1 MQYILS
7 YLGKQSQRT
16 ERQDLQS
23 KCCPRAPAVNG
34 RHRRSLISELKKY
47 ATGTSF
53 EEVCSIQLGFF
64 SHITNGE
71 KR

>member
-1 MQYILS
+1 MADTAEAS
-7 YLGKQSQRT
+7 SAK
-16 ERQDLQS
+16 
-23 KCCPRAPAVNG
+23 
-34 RHRRSLISELKKY
+34 KKY